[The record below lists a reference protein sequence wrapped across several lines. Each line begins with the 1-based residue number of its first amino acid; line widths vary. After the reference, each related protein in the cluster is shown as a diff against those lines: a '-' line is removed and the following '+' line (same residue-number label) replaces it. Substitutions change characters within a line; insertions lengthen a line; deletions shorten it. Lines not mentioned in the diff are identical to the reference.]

1 MPTMRLTDFWERM
14 AAVFGPDYAASWA
27 NDYVLGPLGSRTVM
41 QAIEAGID
49 TSVIW
54 RAVCEVA
61 DVPGWLR

>member
-14 AAVFGPDYAASWA
+14 DAVLGSEYARSWA
-27 NDYVLGPLGSRTVM
+27 GDVVLGPLGSRTVM
-41 QAIEAGID
+41 QAIDAGVD

-61 DVPGWLR
+61 DVPSWLR